1 MNISTLS
8 EVKEVLENAG
18 YEVLEVTGAIAA
30 KINGFVATITIDN
43 EEVNVQCEVATL
55 GSFEEEDLPMI
66 TYNALNANSR
76 IRPFAFEII
85 DTRDDPQLSD
95 PKNFILN
102 LADSMPVGDLSPEE
116 LESTM
121 QKLNLAINECKYV
134 LKSVLGEFV
143 A

>member
-55 GSFEEEDLPMI
+55 GSFKEEDLPMI
-66 TYNALNANSR
+66 T
-76 IRPFAFEII
+76 
-85 DTRDDPQLSD
+85 
-95 PKNFILN
+95 
-102 LADSMPVGDLSPEE
+102 
-116 LESTM
+116 
-121 QKLNLAINECKYV
+121 
-134 LKSVLGEFV
+134 
-143 A
+143 